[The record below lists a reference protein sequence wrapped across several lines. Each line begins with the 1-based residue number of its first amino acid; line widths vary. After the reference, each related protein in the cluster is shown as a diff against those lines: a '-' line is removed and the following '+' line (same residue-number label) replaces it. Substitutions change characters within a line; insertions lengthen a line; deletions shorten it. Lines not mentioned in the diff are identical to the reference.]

1 MRKLEIILGFFSLA
15 AIVLTVLS
23 VTGGNL
29 LTIFVLSA
37 LSLVYMIF
45 GFAIITGFGLRN
57 AFKKKTY
64 ENIRM
69 WRVVGAVALGW
80 GLGSI
85 IIGILFKVMLWPGA
99 DKMLANGL
107 FSGIIALP
115 IIVVKLIQT
124 KAPFYKI
131 NLIRLLVIA
140 GIGTVWY
147 SISTNAY
154 LEYKFGDYPEYVE
167 AYKAHHADPKNKEVY
182 KQFIDARE
190 KMLEQRYQK

>member
-29 LTIFVLSA
+29 LTIFVLSS
-37 LSLVYMIF
+37 LSLAYMIF

-57 AFKKKTY
+57 AFKKETY
-64 ENIRM
+64 ENIRI
-69 WRVVGAVALGW
+69 WRVVGSVALGW

-85 IIGILFKVMLWPGA
+85 VIGILFKVMLWPGA
-99 DKMLANGL
+99 DQMLANGL

-115 IIVVKLIQT
+115 VLVVKFLQT
-124 KAPFYKI
+124 KAAFYKI

-140 GIGTVWY
+140 GIGAIWY
-147 SISTNAY
+147 FISTEAY
-154 LEYKFGDYPEYVE
+154 LEFKFGDYPEYVE
-167 AYKAHHADPKNKEVY
+167 AYKAHHADPQNIELY

-190 KMLEQRYQK
+190 EMLEQRNKR